1 MLKVKMRLPYIELL
15 NLKLNDRI
23 VIRDKR
29 YVINQFTTDLTTF
42 EVSMELIQDFRSVN
56 FNNSVLRKI
65 SANAFTVDIPIVSKV
80 ALTWSIDSD
89 PDDMISLFGFTD
101 ILLKVNI
108 TQNTSGVQRV
118 CTLVS
123 NLNDKVIIVQDA

>member
-1 MLKVKMRLPYIELL
+1 L

-65 SANAFTVDIPIVSKV
+65 SSDAFVVDIPTVSKV
-80 ALTWSIDSD
+80 ALTWTIDSD
-89 PDDMISLFGFTD
+89 PDDMILSFEVFETE
-101 ILLKVNI
+101 IVIRIKE
-108 TQNTSGVQRV
+108 NTSGVQRV